1 MQRPYSSIM
10 AIAKTKANKPMSAR
24 PFFYKLTNGI
34 RISVRP
40 VYSHDQSNPLLRR
53 YVFAYFIRIENV
65 GKQTVQLI
73 SRHWI
78 ISDSIGEQYEVVGDG
93 VVGEQ
98 PILAPGEVH
107 EYQSFCNLKSPK
119 GSMEGSYRFYV
130 NEGDPFDA
138 IIPRFILDASA
149 EKQSEGWM

>member
-1 MQRPYSSIM
+1 
-10 AIAKTKANKPMSAR
+10 MSAR

-65 GKQTVQLI
+65 SKQTVQLI

-78 ISDSIGEQYEVVGDG
+78 ISDSNGEQYEVVGEG

-98 PILAPGEVH
+98 PILAPGDVH

-119 GSMEGSYRFYV
+119 GVMEGSYRFHV
-130 NEGDPFDA
+130 HEGAPFNA

>member
-1 MQRPYSSIM
+1 
-10 AIAKTKANKPMSAR
+10 MSAR

-40 VYSHDQSNPLLRR
+40 VFSHDQSNPVLRR
-53 YVFAYFIRIENV
+53 YVFEYYIRIENV
-65 GKQTVQLI
+65 SKQTVQLI

-78 ISDSIGEQYEVVGDG
+78 ISDSIGEQYEIVGDG

-98 PILAPGEVH
+98 PILAPGAVH
-107 EYQSFCNLKSPK
+107 EYQSYCNLKSPK
-119 GSMEGSYRFYV
+119 GAMEGSYHFYV
-130 NEGDPFDA
+130 RNGNPFDA
-138 IIPRFILDASA
+138 AIPRFILDASA